1 MRRQRWR
8 KRIVRAVLVAAYLVI
23 VLVAFTLA
31 TAAIPV
37 RAAGVTVNL
46 DQWAST
52 DFAWQNGNLNRNNST
67 YPEGGVVPFRLAIEG
82 VATGT
87 HTIHINYD
95 FSASGHKAYDF
106 LATWNVTNA
115 AGAICTPSGG
125 AISSMCPSLPT
136 SSSKAFPSDGYV
148 ANGLP
153 VSGAEAY
160 SAAPRLLRI
169 WGGTIASISGPT
181 HSGSVNGNSSAD
193 FTVTFKASGPAV
205 LLAWGGHLAQSA
217 YWDQAAGGA
226 KDGASMV
233 SGSPWHMR
241 TLQLDGSGNK
251 NQDRSISPSAISGEL
266 PPFALAPPTPAPTRP
281 PAGAPTSPP
290 SPTRA
295 PNGPSAPGP
304 GPVFTPPPTAAD
316 ESSAT
321 DTQELAGILAGFF
334 LGVWLFGLVL
344 AFLRARSRIGARG

>member
-8 KRIVRAVLVAAYLVI
+8 KRILRAVLVASYLVI
-23 VLVAFTLA
+23 LLVAFSLA
-31 TAAIPV
+31 NAAIPV
-37 RAAGVTVNL
+37 RAASTTVNL
-46 DQWAST
+46 DQWASK
-52 DFAWQNGNLNRNNST
+52 DFAWQNGNLNGNNSA

-82 VATGT
+82 LAAGS

-95 FSASGHKAYDF
+95 FTASGHKAYDF

-125 AISSMCPSLPT
+125 AISSMCPSLPP
-136 SSSKAFPSDGYV
+136 SSSKAFPSDPYV

-153 VSGAEAY
+153 VSGAEVY

-169 WGGTIASISGPT
+169 WGGTITSITGPS

-193 FTVTFKASGPAV
+193 FTVKFNASGPAV

-217 YWDQAAGGA
+217 YWDKASGGA

-251 NQDRSISPSAISGEL
+251 NQDRSISPSAIVGEL

-281 PAGAPTSPP
+281 PAA
-290 SPTRA
+290 A
-295 PNGPSAPGP
+295 PSAPPSAGPSGPAAPAP

-316 ESSAT
+316 EPARA
-321 DTQELAGILAGFF
+321 DTEELAGVLAGFF
-334 LGVWLFGLVL
+334 LGVWLVGLVL
-344 AFLRARSRIGARG
+344 AFLRARARIAAP